1 VRSYAVNSEKLP
13 AHLAP
18 VLQKC
23 VARYPRLVLK
33 KVWHIGDTTLDRLL
47 SGGVATRPVIE
58 RMVVALTE
66 DLMSTE
72 KKTGGGERI
81 NEEPVPTTTTQPHPP
96 GAQPGVQVG
105 NHSKQQ
111 EDAQM
116 AGSNPQQPGKQGTGT
131 TPQHGGQPGQQG
143 TTKPGVPGEKGGQ
156 HSDAQEKAKKESG
169 K

>member
-1 VRSYAVNSEKLP
+1 
-13 AHLAP
+13 
-18 VLQKC
+18 
-23 VARYPRLVLK
+23 
-33 KVWHIGDTTLDRLL
+33 
-47 SGGVATRPVIE
+47 
-58 RMVVALTE
+58 
-66 DLMSTE
+66 MSTE
-72 KKTGGGERI
+72 KKTGGERI

-116 AGSNPQQPGKQGTGT
+116 AGSNPQNPQTGMPGKQGTGT

-143 TTKPGVPGEKGGQ
+143 TTKPGEKGGTHQGGQ